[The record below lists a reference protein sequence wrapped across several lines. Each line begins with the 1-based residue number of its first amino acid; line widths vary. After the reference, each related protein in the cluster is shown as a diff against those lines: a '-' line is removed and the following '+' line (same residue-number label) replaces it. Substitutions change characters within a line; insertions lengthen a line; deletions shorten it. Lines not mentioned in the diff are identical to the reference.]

1 MVAPQ
6 EASQLEDDRIV
17 SPPAPSSD
25 TASRWK
31 RWRSLPLQAQFEHAI
46 VLFLS
51 GLIALVVVLTV
62 WSLALKVLAIVLQA
76 GSFDATDPAA
86 FQNLFGM
93 MFTVIIALEFRR
105 TLLVITERQQSI
117 VHVRAVILIAM
128 LAIVRK
134 LIILDLASGESGELF
149 ALAAAILALGG
160 GVLACSR
167 RRCTRR
173 SLAQACTP

>member
-31 RWRSLPLQAQFEHAI
+31 RCCSLPLQAQFEHAI

-134 LIILDLASGESGELF
+134 LIILDLASGEPGELF

-160 GVLACSR
+160 VYWLVRDDDAR
-167 RRCTRR
+167 D
-173 SLAQACTP
+173 AV